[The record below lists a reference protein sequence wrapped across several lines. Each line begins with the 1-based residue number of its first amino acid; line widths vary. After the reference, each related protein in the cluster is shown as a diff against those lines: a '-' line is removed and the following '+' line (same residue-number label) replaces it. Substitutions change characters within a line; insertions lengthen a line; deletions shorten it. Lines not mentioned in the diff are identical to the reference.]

1 MHLRAFEVVGYRS
14 LRRFSL
20 ELAPLT
26 VVAGAN
32 GSGKTN
38 LYRALHLLHAAA
50 TGNLAQAVADEG
62 GLPSLLWAGARG
74 GKQPRRVELEARW
87 DALEYQLGIG
97 LEPPP
102 TAFPFDPHVKEERVR
117 YDGSELC
124 SRGEGS
130 ATARDLDGN
139 RVVFPFSLEHNQSI
153 LAQLIEP
160 HRFPVLSTLRSSMS
174 GWRFYH
180 HLRSDAE
187 APSRR
192 PRLGVRTTVLA
203 GDGRD
208 LAAALA
214 TIYDIGDGRRLDRH
228 VERAFPGARLAI
240 DRDERAQF
248 SLQLRLPGVQR
259 ALEAAELSDGTL
271 RYLCLLAA
279 LLSPRPAPLLV
290 LNEPETSLHPDLF
303 APLGELILDA
313 ATRSQLLVTT
323 HAEALVTVLRQSRDA
338 LFVALERHGGET
350 RMVE

>member
-1 MHLRAFEVVGYRS
+1 MHLRAFEVAGYRS
-14 LRRFSL
+14 LKRLSL

-38 LYRALHLLHAAA
+38 VYRALHLLHAAA
-50 TGNLAQAVADEG
+50 TGTLAQAVAEEG
-62 GLPSLLWAGARG
+62 GLPSLLWAGGRAKKERA
-74 GKQPRRVELEARW
+74 RVELEARW
-87 DALEYQLGIG
+87 DELGYSLSVG

-102 TAFPFDPHVKEERVR
+102 TKFPFDPHVKDERVR
-117 YDGSELC
+117 WEGVELC
-124 SRGEGS
+124 QRGEGS
-130 ATARDLDGN
+130 ATARDADGN

-153 LAQLIEP
+153 LAQLVEP
-160 HRFPVLSTLRSSMS
+160 HRFPVLSTLRSELS

-192 PRLGVRTTVLA
+192 PRLGMRTTVLA

-208 LAAALA
+208 LAAAVA
-214 TIYDIGDGRRLDRH
+214 TIYDIGDGARFDAH
-228 VERAFPGARLAI
+228 VERAFPGSTCEVTV
-240 DRDERAQF
+240 DDRAQF
-248 SLQLRLPGVQR
+248 ALTMRVPGVHR
-259 ALEAAELSDGTL
+259 PLEAGELSDGTL
-271 RYLCLLAA
+271 RYLCLIAA

-290 LNEPETSLHPDLF
+290 LNEPETSLHSDLF

-323 HAEALVTVLRQSRDA
+323 HAEPLVARLSKAREVKLVELKRDA
-338 LFVALERHGGET
+338 AET
-350 RMVE
+350 LIA

>member
-1 MHLRAFEVVGYRS
+1 VHLRAFEVAGYRS
-14 LRRFSL
+14 LRKLSL

-26 VVAGAN
+26 VVAGPN

-38 LYRALHLLHAAA
+38 VYRALHLLHAAA
-50 TGNLAQAVADEG
+50 TGTLAQAVADEG
-62 GLPSLLWAGARG
+62 GLPSLLWAGGRQRKERA
-74 GKQPRRVELEARW
+74 RVELEARW
-87 DALEYQLGIG
+87 DELGYSLSVG

-102 TAFPFDPHVKEERVR
+102 TKFPFDPHIKIERVR
-117 YDGSELC
+117 WEGVELC
-124 SRGEGS
+124 QRGEGS
-130 ATARDLDGN
+130 ATARDAEGN
-139 RVVFPFSLEHNQSI
+139 RVVFPFSLEHNESI
-153 LAQLIEP
+153 LAQLKEP
-160 HRFPVLSTLRSSMS
+160 HRFPVLSTLRVLLS

-192 PRLGVRTTVLA
+192 PRLGMRTTVLA

-214 TIYDIGDGRRLDRH
+214 TIYDIGDGARLDGH
-228 VERAFPGARLAI
+228 VERAFPGSRI
-240 DRDERAQF
+240 EVVVDDRAQF
-248 SLQLRLPGVQR
+248 ALVMRVPGVQR
-259 ALEAAELSDGTL
+259 PLEAGELSDGTL
-271 RYLCLLAA
+271 RYLCLVAA

-323 HAEALVTVLRQSRDA
+323 HAEPLVARLSKARDVKLVELKRDA
-338 LFVALERHGGET
+338 AET
-350 RMVE
+350 LIA